1 MSWVGSGLKLLAGA
15 DLGSER
21 DINFLIMSARR
32 FKKNKK
38 CSHCSRGNVRLQ
50 PVNTEKIIFGYER
63 RDGFQLNTVI
73 WRRLGVNV
81 QETQLPAL

>member
-50 PVNTEKIIFGYER
+50 PVNTEKIIFGYKR
-63 RDGFQLNTVI
+63 RDGF
-73 WRRLGVNV
+73 
-81 QETQLPAL
+81 